1 MLSIPSDISLLTAT
15 ISQLMVG
22 ASLISATTS
31 NIVSNNTIQL
41 VLGSQISAGQTISIL
56 ISNIMTQNSTKPT
69 STFTL
74 SSFDSAFRGIDQS
87 SNNLSLIISGGNN
100 FNALSVTPSDFTNSK
115 NVNYTIVFEQIQSFT
130 SVTVVSFLF
139 SSTLST
145 SSLSRVYEVT
155 SGSTQTPCLFTK
167 TNTSYLVVTLSSSIS
182 STRTI
187 ILQTIGNPPSLA
199 PLSFPIKVTTLTGDK
214 LYIYSEMYTQDI
226 ITSTLSKLNVVSFSF
241 SSYVFSQ
248 STDLTLNIKGTQ
260 NWPDIVY
267 KITIDIPMSIET
279 SSFVC
284 TSLTSISCS
293 IFSPTN
299 TLTVTAS
306 TGLSLPFDLVF
317 TISSLKAP
325 AFGSST

>member
-1 MLSIPSDISLLTAT
+1 MNGSTAYQLKLSSLNTSSSNIPAQTITITIRNILNPPSVRAISTFSGGTYYSSEADLVANIVYSGSIILQTGALPLLSIDSSVTKTYSFTTITLKCLNTNPIPANGVILLSIPSDISLLAAT
-15 ISQLMVG
+15 ISQIMVG

-69 STFTL
+69 SIFTL

-155 SGSTQTPCLFTK
+155 SGST
-167 TNTSYLVVTLSSSIS
+167 
-182 STRTI
+182 
-187 ILQTIGNPPSLA
+187 
-199 PLSFPIKVTTLTGDK
+199 
-214 LYIYSEMYTQDI
+214 
-226 ITSTLSKLNVVSFSF
+226 
-241 SSYVFSQ
+241 
-248 STDLTLNIKGTQ
+248 
-260 NWPDIVY
+260 
-267 KITIDIPMSIET
+267 
-279 SSFVC
+279 
-284 TSLTSISCS
+284 
-293 IFSPTN
+293 
-299 TLTVTAS
+299 
-306 TGLSLPFDLVF
+306 
-317 TISSLKAP
+317 
-325 AFGSST
+325 